1 MSSLKSKV
9 RSLKVVFVVSIAI
22 TLVKFYSYYLTRSYA
37 VLSDAYE
44 SIINIAATGFAL
56 YSVTYSAKLKDADHP
71 YGHGK
76 IEYIAAGF
84 EGALIFFTGIYIFIN
99 AIFSLVSGKVIN
111 HVEEGILLT
120 TITTVVLLV
129 MGLHLVKKGKQTNSI
144 VMIADGKHIL
154 TDVAT
159 SVSLIFA
166 LILYKLTQFAW
177 IDGTLALLLSFH
189 ILFNGFK
196 LVRES
201 LNNLMD
207 KADTTLIDE
216 IAVSL
221 QKIRH
226 DKWIDIHNLRMQK
239 FGHYVHID
247 CHMTL
252 PFYDSLES
260 VHNEIKMLER
270 EINHSTRYTV
280 ELFIHTDPCEQIP
293 CNICAVSNCSFRKK
307 EFVAQVVWCSENMMQ
322 NKKHTLQ

>member
-1 MSSLKSKV
+1 MSSVKSKV
-9 RSLKVVFVVSIAI
+9 KSLRVVFIISVVI
-22 TLVKFYSYYLTRSYA
+22 TLVKFYTYYLTRSYA
-37 VLSDAYE
+37 VLSDAFE

-76 IEYIAAGF
+76 IEYIATGF

-99 AIFSLVSGKVIN
+99 AIFSLINGKVIN
-111 HVEEGILLT
+111 HVEDGILLS

-129 MGLHLVKKGKQTNSI
+129 MGLHLVKKGRKVSSVI
-144 VMIADGKHIL
+144 MIADGKHIL

-159 SVSLIFA
+159 SASLIFA
-166 LILYKLTQFAW
+166 LLLYKLTQFTW
-177 IDGTLALLLSFH
+177 IDGTLALILSFH
-189 ILFNGFK
+189 ILFNGYK

-207 KADTTLIDE
+207 KADIDLIDE

-221 QKIRH
+221 QKIRR

-252 PFYDSLES
+252 PFYISLET
-260 VHNEIKMLER
+260 VHNEIKILER
-270 EINHSTRYTV
+270 EINRSTRYTV
-280 ELFIHTDPCEQIP
+280 ELFIHTDPCEQIS
-293 CNICAVSNCSFRKK
+293 CNICVVSNCSFRKK
-307 EFVAQVVWCSENMMQ
+307 EFVTQVEWSSKNMMQ
-322 NKKHTLQ
+322 NKKHKLQ